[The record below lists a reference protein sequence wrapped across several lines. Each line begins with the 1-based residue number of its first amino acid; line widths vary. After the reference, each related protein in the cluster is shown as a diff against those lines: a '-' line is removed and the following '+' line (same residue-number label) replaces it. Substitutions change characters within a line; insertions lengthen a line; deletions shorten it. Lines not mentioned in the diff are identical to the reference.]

1 MAPHEKLS
9 WPITFRVIEAGA
21 LSANISGSTPEERA
35 MSHHSTK
42 RFDDRRLDMF
52 VTTTS
57 APRLSL
63 VQRLGFTFAL
73 WRQRVELRRRLAE
86 MDSRSL
92 RDLGISPAAAAY
104 ESGKP
109 FWEKVGCLR

>member
-1 MAPHEKLS
+1 
-9 WPITFRVIEAGA
+9 
-21 LSANISGSTPEERA
+21 
-35 MSHHSTK
+35 MSHHSRE
-42 RFDDRRLDMF
+42 RFNDRRLDMF
-52 VTTTS
+52 VATP
-57 APRLSL
+57 ARQPSL
-63 VQRLGFTFAL
+63 VRRLGFTFAL

>member
-1 MAPHEKLS
+1 
-9 WPITFRVIEAGA
+9 
-21 LSANISGSTPEERA
+21 

-42 RFDDRRLDMF
+42 RFDNRRLDIF
-52 VTTTS
+52 VS
-57 APRLSL
+57 NPAPRLSL
-63 VQRLGFTFAL
+63 VQRVGFTFAL